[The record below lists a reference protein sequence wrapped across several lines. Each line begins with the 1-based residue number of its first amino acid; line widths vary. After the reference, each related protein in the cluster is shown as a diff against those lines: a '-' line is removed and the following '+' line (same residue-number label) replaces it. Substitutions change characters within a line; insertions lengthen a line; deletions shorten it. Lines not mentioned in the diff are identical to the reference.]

1 MDGRAALAQHLV
13 ATRTVSADAVVERL
27 GPRSAGQASALI
39 VRSLVSALGQAVEAA
54 NPDPVVS
61 WARMAHG
68 AYPLPIIHD
77 LVTAACD
84 VAAQAGEPLD
94 LDFSALLVFLE
105 IVKANV
111 AEAFPLAPGP
121 RFEDPQRATNGMID
135 GVLTMLKARDE
146 ATCAHSHAT
155 GAWCRR
161 LSEAMGLSAQT
172 TDVIVKAGVLHDIG
186 KIATPDAI
194 LFKTGPLTDQ
204 EWVVMQKHA
213 EFGAQI
219 LSKLPALASY
229 APIVRAH
236 HERWDG
242 LGYPYGLKGE
252 QIPFEARVVA
262 VADAFHAMISNRPYR
277 PAIASAGD
285 GNLTRRPRYPMGRGS
300 RRRDDSNVGRASYR
314 RASGSGTRVGPYRVW
329 AGGRVVRRVRTALF
343 VFLRLWLAR
352 RVTVV

>member
-1 MDGRAALAQHLV
+1 MDGRAALAQRLV
-13 ATRTVSADAVVERL
+13 ETRIDVADAVLERL
-27 GPRSAGQASALI
+27 GPRSSGQASGLI
-39 VRSLVSALGQAVEAA
+39 VRSLVSAIGQALEAA
-54 NPDPVVS
+54 GPDPVIS

-77 LVTAACD
+77 LVATSCD
-84 VAAQAGEPLD
+84 VAALVGERLD

-121 RFEDPQRATNGMID
+121 RFETPNRTATGVID
-135 GVLTMLKARDE
+135 GVLAMLKARDE
-146 ATCAHSHAT
+146 ATCAHSQAT

-161 LSEAMGLSAQT
+161 LSEAMGLSAAM

-194 LFKTGPLTDQ
+194 LFKEGPLSDV
-204 EWVVMQKHA
+204 EWAVMQKHA
-213 EFGAQI
+213 EFGAEI
-219 LSKLPALASY
+219 LAELPALASF

-242 LGYPYGLKGE
+242 HGYPFGLKGE

-277 PAIASAGD
+277 PAIAQREAMEI
-285 GNLTRRPRYPMGRGS
+285 LREGRGTQWDAEVVDAMIAMLDAP
-300 RRRDDSNVGRASYR
+300 RTA
-314 RASGSGTRVGPYRVW
+314 
-329 AGGRVVRRVRTALF
+329 AGGRQA
-343 VFLRLWLAR
+343 AR
-352 RVTVV
+352 G

>member
-1 MDGRAALAQHLV
+1 MMEGRAALARRLV
-13 ATRTVSADAVVERL
+13 ETRAPVAEAVLEQL

-39 VRSLVSALGQAVEAA
+39 VRSLVSALGQSIEAA
-54 NPDPVVS
+54 SPDAVVS

-68 AYPLPIIHD
+68 AYALPVIHD
-77 LVTAACD
+77 LVTASCD

-121 RFEDPQRATNGMID
+121 RFEDPQRATTGVIE
-135 GVLTMLKARDE
+135 GVLAMLKARDE

-161 LSEAMGLSAQT
+161 LSEAMGLSAAT
-172 TDVIVKAGVLHDIG
+172 TDIIVKSGVLHDIG
-186 KIATPDAI
+186 KIATPDSI
-194 LFKTGPLTDQ
+194 LFKPGPLTEH
-204 EWVVMQKHA
+204 EWVVMQQHA
-213 EFGAQI
+213 EFGAEI
-219 LSKLPALASY
+219 LSELPALAPF

-242 LGYPYGLKGE
+242 RGYPYGLKGE

-277 PAIASAGD
+277 PAIAQREAMEI
-285 GNLTRRPRYPMGRGS
+285 LREGRGTQWDAEVVDAMIAMLDAP
-300 RRRDDSNVGRASYR
+300 RTVGRR
-314 RASGSGTRVGPYRVW
+314 EM
-329 AGGRVVRRVRTALF
+329 
-343 VFLRLWLAR
+343 AR
-352 RVTVV
+352 G